1 LENNNLKIFLDENG
15 NLHLVSK
22 IANSIESFKLYNLI
36 GEEISY
42 DILEKSNNQIIKK
55 NSERKILFIRIET
68 KFGLINKT
76 IYLNE

>member
-1 LENNNLKIFLDENG
+1 LKIFLDENG